1 MRGNTGAL
9 PKRTRTRLDRE
20 KQFVM
25 WVHSARIEMVRDR
38 SVAELAR
45 DYGVGAD
52 FVRGHLA
59 KRMARG

>member
-1 MRGNTGAL
+1 MRGNTGPAHRQ
-9 PKRTRTRLDRE
+9 RTRQDRE
-20 KQFVM
+20 TQFVQ
-25 WVHSARIEMVRDR
+25 WVYGARIEMVRDR

-45 DYGVGAD
+45 DYGVSAD